1 MNKYVIRLRR
11 IGRWHQ
17 PIYEIIVVFAGA
29 KVNGGLVFEKLGFY
43 SPRGE
48 VKFFFLNF
56 CRFSHWLVTGAAVS
70 PAVGKLIGKISPLK
84 VR

>member
-29 KVNGGLVFEKLGFY
+29 KVNGGLVFEKLGY
-43 SPRGE
+43 SQT
-48 VKFFFLNF
+48 LN
-56 CRFSHWLVTGAAVS
+56 G
-70 PAVGKLIGKISPLK
+70 
-84 VR
+84 